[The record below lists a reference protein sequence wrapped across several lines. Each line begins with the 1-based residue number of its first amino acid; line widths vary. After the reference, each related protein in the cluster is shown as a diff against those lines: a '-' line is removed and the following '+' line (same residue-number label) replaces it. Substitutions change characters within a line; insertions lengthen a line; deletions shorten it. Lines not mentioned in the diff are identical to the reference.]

1 MAEKKRVALKRITS
15 RGRRLIRPCL
25 MQPMAVT
32 SPTGRMQSEYG
43 KGGVNV
49 TNSEELNKLIKKSGL
64 KRGYIADVVGISYYS
79 LNKKINNESPFKAGE
94 IQIMCELLGI
104 TDLEEKE
111 RIFFAEDVEKYSTK

>member
-1 MAEKKRVALKRITS
+1 MRS
-15 RGRRLIRPCL
+15 IRWRQNRSYL
-25 MQPMAVT
+25 MQAMAVT
-32 SPTGRMQSEYG
+32 TPTGRMQSEYE

-64 KRGYIADVVGISYYS
+64 KRGHIAEAIGISYYS

-111 RIFFAEDVEKYSTK
+111 RIFFAEDVEKPST